1 VTDKASLVQGYESFG
16 RIEDLFKQDLD
27 DSLNPRGSAMLYDL
41 VAELPLPRRAA
52 ALDVG
57 CGEGGHTVELAR
69 RFGMDVRGVDP
80 LAWHLEL
87 ARRELARQAAELPR
101 LAEAVRFEL
110 GSAESLPVDDAAADL
125 VWCRDVLV
133 HVEDLPRAY
142 AEFRR
147 VLRPGGRVLV
157 YQMFATELLEPR
169 EAERF
174 LPVMGCVPATM
185 APENTE
191 AAIRAAGLRVERRVV
206 LGTEWGEYDQE
217 HTGKPARNLL
227 HAARLLRDP
236 ERYVQRFGQANYDI
250 ALGDCLWH
258 VYRMIGKLS
267 GRIYVLTSPEG

>member
-57 CGEGGHTVELAR
+57 CGEGGHTVELAK
-69 RFGMDVRGVDP
+69 RFGMDVRGIDP
-80 LAWHLEL
+80 LAWHLDL
-87 ARRELARQAAELPR
+87 ARRELARQAADQPG
-101 LAEAVRFEL
+101 LAETVRFEL
-110 GSAESLPVDDAAADL
+110 GSAENLPDDAAADL

-133 HVEDLPRAY
+133 HVADLPRAY

-147 VLRPGGRVLV
+147 VLKPGGRVLV
-157 YQMFATELLEPR
+157 YQMFATDLLEPR
-169 EAERF
+169 EAER
-174 LPVMGCVPATM
+174 LLAVMGCVPASM

-191 AAIRAAGLRVERRVV
+191 AAIRAAGLVVERRVV

>member
-1 VTDKASLVQGYESFG
+1 MTDKASLVQGYESFG

-27 DSLNPRGSAMLYDL
+27 ESLNPRGSAMLYDL
-41 VAELPLPRRAA
+41 VAEFPLPRRAA

-57 CGEGGHTVELAR
+57 CGEGGHAVELAK
-69 RFGMDVRGVDP
+69 RFGMDVRGIDP
-80 LAWHLEL
+80 LEWHLDL
-87 ARRELARQAAELPR
+87 ARRELARQAADLPG
-101 LAEAVRFEL
+101 LGEAVRFEL
-110 GSAESLPVDDAAADL
+110 GSAENLPVDAAAVDL

-133 HVEDLPRAY
+133 HVADLPRAY

-157 YQMFATELLEPR
+157 YQMFATDLLEPR
-169 EAERF
+169 EAER
-174 LPVMGCVPATM
+174 LLAVMGCVPASM

-191 AAIRAAGLRVERRVV
+191 AAIRAAGLVVERCVV

-217 HTGKPARNLL
+217 HSGKPGRNLL

>member
-1 VTDKASLVQGYESFG
+1 MTDKASLVQGYESFG

>member
-1 VTDKASLVQGYESFG
+1 MTDKVSLVRGYESFG

-27 DSLNPRGSAMLYDL
+27 ESLNPRGPAMLYDL
-41 VAELPLPRRAA
+41 VAEFPLPRHAA

-217 HTGKPARNLL
+217 HTGKPARSLL

-236 ERYVQRFGQANYDI
+236 ERYVQRYGQANYDI

-267 GRIYVLTSPEG
+267 GRIYVLTSPGD